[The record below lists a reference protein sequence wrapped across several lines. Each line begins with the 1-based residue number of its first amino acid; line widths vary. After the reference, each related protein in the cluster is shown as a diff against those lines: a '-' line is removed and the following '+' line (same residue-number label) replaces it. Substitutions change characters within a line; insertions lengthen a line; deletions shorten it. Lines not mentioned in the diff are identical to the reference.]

1 MVNKVVY
8 RDPTPNNFPND
19 YDPAKVDSRV
29 KLRSESIKGKMFGEE
44 TREAMYQA
52 LEIGSVTANEAK
64 STAVNTASRQ
74 DAVEQS
80 QKDFEGRYNDQI
92 AGNTDLDE
100 TIDLREDS
108 AQNVFK
114 TAKERVDNIEK
125 TFDYQPQIELA
136 ENVDLSIKNNL
147 LQYKT
152 SLNQSAVKLLLI
164 QDLHYSKRSNMND
177 AYDQAAPRTLD
188 HLKAMELIADDLD
201 GAIINGDSA
210 HGNEPKGITTIR
222 NKQIITTAKGVL
234 GDTPLLMTVGN
245 HDDNTVF
252 LKTTDERLDLA
263 ELEAIY
269 GKTYSY
275 QDYESQKLR
284 VILLSGFEN
293 PEVYGDDGLTKY
305 PRGSASVFTQEQL
318 NWLANDALIVPAGYH
333 VIIFNHS
340 PLQGFFGNA
349 PYPTMEC
356 VNHDVLKNI
365 LMAFINGSSMMLSG
379 GNTDFPISMNVDFS
393 KQGKGTLIGCIF
405 GHEHRDVATVQEVNG
420 IRGVERTCNI
430 GVGSNRVVGDLSE
443 YAFDVVEVDTT
454 AKHVKLNRFGAGDSL
469 EFDY

>member
-1 MVNKVVY
+1 MEKPKLDDLMDEPGPFQNRNARNQKQHNWDVLRRFGKSVGGFLSNAVDEVN
-8 RDPTPNNFPND
+8 N
-19 YDPAKVDSRV
+19 
-29 KLRSESIKGKMFGEE
+29 
-44 TREAMYQA
+44 
-52 LEIGSVTANEAK
+52 
-64 STAVNTASRQ
+64 AVS
-74 DAVEQS
+74 DADGRMDDIE
-80 QKDFEGRYNDQI
+80 DRYNEQI

-125 TFDYQPQIELA
+125 TFDYNPQIELA
-136 ENVDLSIKNNL
+136 ENVDLSIKKSL

-201 GAIINGDSA
+201 GTVINGDSV
-210 HGNEPKGITTIR
+210 HGNEPKGITIIR
-222 NKQIITTAKGVL
+222 NKQIVAAAKGVL

-245 HDDNTVF
+245 HDDNSVF
-252 LKTTDERLDLA
+252 LKTTDQRLDLN

-275 QDYESQKLR
+275 YDYEDQKLR

-293 PEVYGDDGLTKY
+293 PEIYGDDGLTKY
-305 PRGSASVFTQEQL
+305 PRATSSVFTQEHL
-318 NWLANDALIVPAGYH
+318 EWIANEALIVPVGYQ
-333 VIIFNHS
+333 VLILNHS
-340 PLQGFFGNA
+340 PFQGFFNNK
-349 PYPTMEC
+349 PYSYMTN
-356 VNHDVLKNI
+356 VNHDSLMTI
-365 LMAFINGSSMMLSG
+365 LMAFVNGSSMMLSG
-379 GNTDFPISMNVDFS
+379 GNTDFPISVNVDFS

-405 GHEHRDVATVQEVNG
+405 GHEHRDAAVQEING
-420 IRGVERTCNI
+420 VRGIQRTCNI
-430 GVGSNRVVGDLSE
+430 GVGTGREIGNLSE

-454 AKHVKLNRFGAGDSL
+454 AKHVKLNRFGAGNSL

>member
-1 MVNKVVY
+1 MANEVDY
-8 RDPTPNNFPND
+8 RDSTPNNFPQD
-19 YDPAKVDSRV
+19 YDPAKVDPRV
-29 KLRSESIKGKMFGEE
+29 KLRSESIKHKQKGKH
-44 TREAMYQA
+44 TREAMYQS
-52 LEIGSVTANEAK
+52 LEIGATIASEAK
-64 STAVNTASRQ
+64 TTALDTESRQ
-74 DAVEQS
+74 NAVDQS
-80 QKDFEGRYNDQI
+80 QKDFEDRYNEQI

-100 TIDLREDS
+100 TIDLRGDS
-108 AQNVFK
+108 AGNIFK

-136 ENVDLSIKNNL
+136 ENVDLSIKNDL

-152 SLNQSAVKLLLI
+152 SVNQSAVKLLLI

-201 GAIINGDSA
+201 GAIINGDSS
-210 HGNEPKGITTIR
+210 HGNELKGITIIR
-222 NKQIITTAKGVL
+222 NKQIVATAKGVL

-275 QDYESQKLR
+275 HDYEDKKLR

-293 PEVYGDDGLTKY
+293 PEIYGDDGLTKY
-305 PRGSASVFTQEQL
+305 PRGGASVFTQEQL
-318 NWLANDALIVPAGYH
+318 KWLANDALIVPSGYH

-340 PLQGFFGNA
+340 PLQGFFGNL
-349 PYPTMEC
+349 PYPTMNC
-356 VNHDVLKNI
+356 VNHDVLINI
-365 LMAFINGSSMMLSG
+365 LMAFINGSTMMLSG
-379 GNTDFPISMNVDFS
+379 GNTDFPINMNVDFS
-393 KQGKGTLIGCIF
+393 KQGKGTL
-405 GHEHRDVATVQEVNG
+405 
-420 IRGVERTCNI
+420 
-430 GVGSNRVVGDLSE
+430 VG
-443 YAFDVVEVDTT
+443 
-454 AKHVKLNRFGAGDSL
+454 
-469 EFDY
+469 

>member
-1 MVNKVVY
+1 MENQVDYK
-8 RDPTPNNFPND
+8 DPTPNKFPQD
-19 YDPAKVDSRV
+19 YDPDKVDSRV
-29 KLRSESIKGKMFGEE
+29 KLRSDSIKHKQKGID

-52 LEIGSVTANEAK
+52 LEIGAVTAGEAK
-64 STAVNTASRQ
+64 EIANDTANRQ
-74 DAVEQS
+74 DAVDQS
-80 QKDFEGRYNDQI
+80 QSDFEDRYNDQI

-136 ENVDLSIKNNL
+136 KNVDLSIKNSL

-152 SLNQSAVKLLLI
+152 GLNQSAVKLLLI

-188 HLKAMELIADDLD
+188 HLKATELIVDDLD
-201 GAIINGDSA
+201 GVIINGDSV

-222 NKQIITTAKGVL
+222 NKQIVATAKGTL
-234 GDTPLLMTVGN
+234 GDAPLLMTVGN
-245 HDDNTVF
+245 HDDNSVF
-252 LKTTDERLDLA
+252 LKTTDQRLNLA
-263 ELEAIY
+263 ELESIY

-275 QDYESQKLR
+275 HDYKDQKLR

-293 PEVYGDDGLTKY
+293 PEVYGDDGLTRY
-305 PRGSASVFTQEQL
+305 PRASSSVFAQEQL
-318 NWLANDALIVPAGYH
+318 NWLVNDALIVPDGYQ
-333 VIIFNHS
+333 VMIFNHS
-340 PLQGFFGNA
+340 PFQGFFNNK
-349 PYPTMEC
+349 PYSYMTN
-356 VNHDVLKNI
+356 VNHDVLINI
-365 LMAFINGSSMMLSG
+365 LMAFVNGSTMMLSG
-379 GNTDFPISMNVDFS
+379 GNVDFPVSMNVDFS
-393 KQGKGTLIGCIF
+393 KQGKGILIGCIF
-405 GHEHRDVATVQEVNG
+405 GHEHRDAAVQEING
-420 IRGVERTCNI
+420 VRGIQRTCNI
-430 GVGSNRVVGDLSE
+430 GVGTGREIGNLSE

-454 AKHVKLNRFGAGDSL
+454 AKHVKLNRFGAGNSL